1 MNKLNPSFRPLILLV
16 ALFMATI
23 TAACSGNQPQPE
35 FQTPAVTAPAIPQ
48 SVAVSE
54 AEAPTQPSAEAAYP
68 GAPATVT
75 RDSGYPSP
83 SRSEDLLATPPDP
96 ARIFPEVPAD
106 RGVVGGVLVQ
116 QVTEDGYL
124 PVTPLA
130 LALGDYLENSRGE
143 PALIRYNDSS
153 PHAQIFNTGVFMF
166 SDVEPGIYA
175 LVINLGFAQFVIQN
189 DRGYDLVVEVK
200 AGEAVDLGQVFV
212 NLPQD

>member
-1 MNKLNPSFRPLILLV
+1 MNKFHVSFRPLILLV
-16 ALFMATI
+16 TLLL
-23 TAACSGNQPQPE
+23 AASTSACTRNQVEPD
-35 FQTPAVTAPAIPQ
+35 FQTPAVTVNATPMP
-48 SVAVSE
+48 VAGSE
-54 AEAPTQPSAEAAYP
+54 VEVPIQPSAETAYP
-68 GAPATVT
+68 GAPATTT
-75 RDSGYPSP
+75 RELGYPSP
-83 SRSEDLLATPPDP
+83 SRSEELLATPPDP
-96 ARIFPEVPAD
+96 ARIFPDIPTD

-166 SDVEPGIYA
+166 SDVQPGIYA

-189 DRGYDLVVEVK
+189 EQGYDLIVEVE

-212 NLPQD
+212 KLPQD